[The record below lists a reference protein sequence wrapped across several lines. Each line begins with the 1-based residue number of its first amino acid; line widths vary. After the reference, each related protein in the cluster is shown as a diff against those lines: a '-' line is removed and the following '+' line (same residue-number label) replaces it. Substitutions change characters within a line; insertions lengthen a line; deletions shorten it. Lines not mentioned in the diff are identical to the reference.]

1 MPLALQQEADED
13 SKNVLGENNLPVL
26 PPSTLELLL
35 TMLLR
40 VKLLFL
46 PEYPYIAS
54 SSKIGIG

>member
-46 PEYPYIAS
+46 AEYPYIAS